1 MCAKTHSDG
10 NASMHM
16 HRDTSELCC
25 YVLEGH
31 ITKFS
36 FGTGS
41 VGGVFM

>member
-16 HRDTSELCC
+16 HRDTSEVCRDGLG
-25 YVLEGH
+25 GH
-31 ITKFS
+31 ITTFS
-36 FGTGS
+36 FGTGG